1 LDTGQKFLS
10 FQLAGKDTAVIP
22 IEYIT
27 EVFPM
32 SLTEICGVPEMP
44 DCLLG
49 IYNWRSEMLWLLDLE
64 EMLGYAPLDGL
75 NSQLTMMTVVIRAE
89 GKCLGLVVRKLLDIE
104 WLNTGEM
111 NLPDATLF
119 RPETSPWVNG
129 YFINDLGEMVI
140 KLDATAI
147 IQSPQWNS
155 HNS

>member
-10 FQLAGKDTAVIP
+10 FQLADKDTAVIP
-22 IEYIT
+22 IDYIT

-64 EMLGYAPLDGL
+64 DMLGYTAIDGS
-75 NSQLTMMTVVIRAE
+75 NSQLTMMTIVIRYE
-89 GKCLGLVVRKLLDIE
+89 GKSLGLVVRKLLDIE
-104 WLNTGEM
+104 WLNTEQM

-119 RPETSPWVNG
+119 RPQASPWVNG